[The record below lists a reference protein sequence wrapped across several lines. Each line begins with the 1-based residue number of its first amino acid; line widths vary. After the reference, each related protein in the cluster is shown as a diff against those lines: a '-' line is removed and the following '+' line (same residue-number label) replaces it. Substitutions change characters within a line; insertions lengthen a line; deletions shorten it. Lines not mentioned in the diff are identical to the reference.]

1 MSPHDLIKAAMTGLK
16 KPRAPHHPARTQQST
31 PTKQPAAP
39 AHPGTPHPTGA
50 LAGPPRAGT
59 RQVPANPDRD
69 DGRSTGA
76 HLQW

>member
-39 AHPGTPHPTGA
+39 AHPGTPRHTSPHR
-50 LAGPPRAGT
+50 RARRPAPGGT
-59 RQVPANPDRD
+59 RQVPANPD
-69 DGRSTGA
+69 
-76 HLQW
+76 